1 MTIHSISY
9 FFMKKT
15 FNHEKN
21 DKHGQIIRAAI
32 KTFARKGF
40 YNTRISDIAKEADVA
55 DGTIYL
61 YFKNKDTL
69 LVSLFEESMDQIIRM
84 VKERLSRISDPIE
97 QLCAFIKMHFELIKR
112 DKFLAEVISVELRQ
126 SNKFI
131 KEYKNIK
138 FKEYLNIISGI
149 LRDAQGK
156 GLVARHLMPG
166 ILKRIVFGALDEL
179 TLIWVLAGDSKYTIE
194 KLSKDAT
201 EVLIN
206 GIALKNKPI
215 GGNSEDS
222 GNCKEGKRS

>member
-1 MTIHSISY
+1 
-9 FFMKKT
+9 MKKII
-15 FNHEKN
+15 NHERN
-21 DKHGQIIRAAI
+21 DKHEQILKAAI

-40 YNTRISDIAKEADVA
+40 YNTRISDIAKEANVA

-61 YFKNKDTL
+61 YFKNKDIL
-69 LVSLFEESMDQIIRM
+69 LVSLFEESMNQIIQM
-84 VKERLSRISDPIE
+84 VNERLSAIDDPIE
-97 QLCAFIKMHFELIKR
+97 QLRAFIKVHFELIKK

-149 LRDAQGK
+149 IRDAQSK
-156 GLVARHLMPG
+156 GLIAKHLMPG
-166 ILKRIVFGALDEL
+166 ILKRMVFGALDEL

-194 KLSKDAT
+194 KLSNDAM

-206 GIALKNKPI
+206 GIAIKK
-215 GGNSEDS
+215 
-222 GNCKEGKRS
+222 

>member
-1 MTIHSISY
+1 
-9 FFMKKT
+9 MKKI
-15 FNHEKN
+15 FNHGKN
-21 DKHGQIIRAAI
+21 DKHEQIIRAAI

-40 YNTRISDIAKEADVA
+40 YNTRISDIAKEANVA

-69 LVSLFEESMDQIIRM
+69 LVSLFEESMDRIIGM
-84 VKERLSRISDPIE
+84 VKGRLSHISDPIE
-97 QLCAFIKMHFELIKR
+97 KLCAFIEMHFELIRK

-149 LRDAQGK
+149 IREAQEK
-156 GLVARHLMPG
+156 GRVAKHLMPG

-194 KLSKDAT
+194 NLRRDAT
-201 EVLIN
+201 EALIH
-206 GIALKNKPI
+206 GIALKNNPR
-215 GGNSEDS
+215 GGNSEDP
-222 GNCKEGKRS
+222 GNDKKSKRS